1 MQTITT
7 PGNRTG
13 RFHFIGAALAA
24 LLLVACSADE
34 GPAGAT
40 RVLTIGNFTAT
51 PSTVTPG
58 GTTTLSYTTVGAVSC
73 TASSTA
79 PGSSWTGSV
88 PTSGN
93 TSVTVPTTPGNYVYT
108 LTCRDAGNQQ
118 TTQTETVRVP
128 APAGSAPVITTL
140 TATPGTVAPGGSFVL
155 AYTTTNAESCAASSS
170 ATGST
175 WAGTVPTSSTGRMV
189 TAPVTPGMYSYALTC
204 TNATGQQTTQ
214 FAVVTVSSGGGGG
227 GDDVVDDGGDDGFPP
242 NDGTTPTDVTDGP
255 GGTPIPG
262 GFVCTGSARAY
273 GSNPTTT
280 VTVNGMIGPPL
291 TGLLNLLGGGT
302 VAQLLNT
309 VNNADRVI
317 DRNLDTFAQYN
328 LTAGLLGALISS
340 VDLQVNV
347 SAVVPVG
354 QYAVF
359 ALTFPAA
366 TADVSLMQDITI
378 TTFLGSDAAS
388 GETRTVSLSEIDLLG
403 LPVLGDPALFVGF
416 KTTKPYD
423 RVSISLTPGLLSAD
437 VGNAMNVHE
446 LCTRGMFIT
455 PP

>member
-227 GDDVVDDGGDDGFPP
+227 GD
-242 NDGTTPTDVTDGP
+242 
-255 GGTPIPG
+255 
-262 GFVCTGSARAY
+262 C
-273 GSNPTTT
+273 
-280 VTVNGMIGPPL
+280 
-291 TGLLNLLGGGT
+291 
-302 VAQLLNT
+302 
-309 VNNADRVI
+309 
-317 DRNLDTFAQYN
+317 
-328 LTAGLLGALISS
+328 
-340 VDLQVNV
+340 
-347 SAVVPVG
+347 
-354 QYAVF
+354 
-359 ALTFPAA
+359 
-366 TADVSLMQDITI
+366 
-378 TTFLGSDAAS
+378 
-388 GETRTVSLSEIDLLG
+388 
-403 LPVLGDPALFVGF
+403 
-416 KTTKPYD
+416 
-423 RVSISLTPGLLSAD
+423 
-437 VGNAMNVHE
+437 
-446 LCTRGMFIT
+446 
-455 PP
+455 